1 MYQPHPQITP
11 LVPGFTHFPAIYFR
25 DNAQVF
31 PRDRQIS
38 NEGWKQCIMGETAAM
53 SNFEMCKPFRW
64 VWLQM
69 SWLRKGILI
78 GGSFPPYRGK
88 CLSSKSNRPNSF
100 NGFSFV
106 YIHLRFFCLIF
117 KCFKEP
123 RWQWVYPLG
132 IKIPNNHFILHPPVT
147 TPPDIKNT
155 AGKLRIH
162 MFSAGIKNIL
172 TGEGNFQI

>member
-1 MYQPHPQITP
+1 MGSLANYVPTTPQITL

-64 VWLQM
+64 VWFQM
-69 SWLRKGILI
+69 SWLRKKILK
-78 GGSFPPYRGK
+78 GANFPPIRVNAPPRNQLIQT
-88 CLSSKSNRPNSF
+88 LSMSSYLF
-100 NGFSFV
+100 TVIFA
-106 YIHLRFFCLIF
+106 FCLVF

-123 RWQWVYPLG
+123 RWQWEYLLG
-132 IKIPNNHFILHPPVT
+132 STIISFASMKV
-147 TPPDIKNT
+147 
-155 AGKLRIH
+155 
-162 MFSAGIKNIL
+162 
-172 TGEGNFQI
+172 